1 LRGVFNMRDHDL
13 PPFAPA
19 LMESTRAIGYSIET
33 AIADIVDNSIAAS
46 SSRVDINFFPIGSPY
61 ISISDNGIGM
71 TESQLIEAMRYG
83 SSNPLNERTDKDL
96 GRFGLGLKTASMS
109 QCRRLTVI
117 SKKGNDLA
125 GAQWD
130 LDHIANTTNWSLRI
144 LGEEDYGAFP
154 HVEKLK
160 SQISGTLVIWQELDR
175 LKQGEVDFERSM
187 GKYMD
192 SVQKHLSL
200 VFHRYLKGETGIQK
214 IGIWINNMAVEI
226 IDPFLTEKSTQVMD
240 DEIIDVNGCRVSIR
254 PYLLPHISQLNKNE
268 IDMLGGEEGIRK
280 QQGFYVYR
288 NKRLLIWGTWFRM
301 MRQGELSKLA
311 RVRID
316 IPNSLDSLWTLDIK
330 KSRAVPPDVVRRNV
344 SRIIERLGEVSK
356 RTWTYRGKKETDD
369 ELVHI
374 WNRLK
379 TREGGVLY
387 QINRDHPLL
396 MTIEDKNIRKLIN
409 HLLTQVENS
418 LPLNQLYVDFTSD
431 HKIVNENELNDVN
444 LEQVLNQM
452 ISVCKTLSEKE
463 EMINRLAI
471 TEPFNQHPELLA
483 KMLQEVL

>member
-1 LRGVFNMRDHDL
+1 LQ
-13 PPFAPA
+13 
-19 LMESTRAIGYSIET
+19 I
-33 AIADIVDNSIAAS
+33 
-46 SSRVDINFFPIGSPY
+46 
-61 ISISDNGIGM
+61 
-71 TESQLIEAMRYG
+71 
-83 SSNPLNERTDKDL
+83 
-96 GRFGLGLKTASMS
+96 FGEGDFGT
-109 QCRRLTVI
+109 
-117 SKKGNDLA
+117 
-125 GAQWD
+125 
-130 LDHIANTTNWSLRI
+130 
-144 LGEEDYGAFP
+144 FP
-154 HVEKLK
+154 HIENLK
-160 SQISGTLVIWQELDR
+160 SQDSGTLVIWQELDR
-175 LKQGEVDFERSM
+175 LKQGEVNFEKSK

-192 SVQKHLSL
+192 IVQSHLSL

-214 IGIWINNMAVEI
+214 VGIWINDMAVEI
-226 IDPFLTEKSTQVMD
+226 TDPFLSEKSTQVMD
-240 DEIIDVNGCRVSIR
+240 DEIIDINGYEVVVR
-254 PYLLPHISQLNKNE
+254 PYLLPHISQLNENE
-268 IDMLGGEEGIRK
+268 ISMLGGEEGIRK

-330 KSRAVPPDVVRRNV
+330 KSMAIPPEVVRKNV

-369 ELVHI
+369 EVVHI

-396 MTIEDKNIRKLIN
+396 GAIDDKKIRKLVD
-409 HLLTQVENS
+409 HLLSQVENS
-418 LPLNQLYVDFTSD
+418 LLLNQLYVDLTSD
-431 HKIVNENELNDVN
+431 HKIVNENEINIIDLVQ
-444 LEQVLNQM
+444 LLNQM
-452 ISVCKTLSEKE
+452 LLGCKTVSEKE

-483 KMLQEVL
+483 EMLQEVL